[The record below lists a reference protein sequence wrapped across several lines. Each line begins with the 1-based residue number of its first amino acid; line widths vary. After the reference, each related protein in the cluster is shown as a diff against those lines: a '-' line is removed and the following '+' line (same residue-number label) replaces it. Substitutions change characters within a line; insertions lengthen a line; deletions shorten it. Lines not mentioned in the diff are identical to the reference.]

1 MYVELATSYTYD
13 IERHGTM
20 IQVKYQ
26 EVGLDSRSCGDFF
39 LQHEDKTAPRRVIS
53 GQMVCF
59 FTIGKGARWRAV
71 IP

>member
-13 IERHGTM
+13 IERYGTM

-26 EVGLDSRSCGDFF
+26 EVGFDNRGCGDFF
-39 LQHEDKTAPRRVIS
+39 DHIS

-59 FTIGKGARWRAV
+59 FTTGKEARWCAV